1 MLTYS
6 RPHRYVH
13 GQKVVYSRAHQV
25 PDRQLISVYDFNVHP
40 ARVAAA
46 MRPPPTGGVEVVQTE
61 EALLDDPAGP
71 ARAFVEVV
79 DWPTVI
85 KRDSQEALQCHPFM
99 EDVESRL
106 PYIETSRLVEARA
119 EPGVHRTA
127 SYMMDD
133 ERLIELRVRVCLLL
147 RTCAWL
153 TGVITV
159 RSCMGRA
166 SRQRTASRCILCKC
180 FDMFLELWMYECWY
194 VCMFLIYSGQSSC

>member
-1 MLTYS
+1 MGPEERADHDAFHCWGGICTVRVLRSLLRSLLTS
-6 RPHRYVH
+6 LRSHSYVH

-40 ARVAAA
+40 KRVAAA
-46 MRPPPTGGVEVVQTE
+46 TRSPTAGGVEVVQTE

-85 KRDSQEALQCHPFM
+85 KRDSQEALQCHPFV
-99 EDVESRL
+99 EDVESGL

-119 EPGVHRTA
+119 EPGVHKTA

-133 ERLIELRVRVCLLL
+133 ERLIELRVR
-147 RTCAWL
+147 
-153 TGVITV
+153 I
-159 RSCMGRA
+159 
-166 SRQRTASRCILCKC
+166 
-180 FDMFLELWMYECWY
+180 
-194 VCMFLIYSGQSSC
+194 